1 MLQRSIH
8 RVVLLNSMTL
18 AIAHAEGD
26 RGVLDLVR
34 EWPAP
39 FSPQQVVSEIVDIV
53 RRYRVTSIVGDRYAG
68 EWAREPF
75 RNMHVDYVLADYTRS
90 EAYLT
95 MLPAL
100 NSGKIELLD
109 DRRLITQLCGLERR
123 TARSGRDT
131 VDHQRGA
138 KDDVV
143 NAAALA
149 LVCAALLPKGSAENW
164 IEYYRRLNEQAGTL
178 PGQQASVKQPEF
190 GYAVTP
196 PAVKKR
202 RIRVPQGITTL
213 YLIDGTSMLVPED
226 RKVEVSAEDATALAM
241 RGWERLA
248 IV

>member
-1 MLQRSIH
+1 M
-8 RVVLLNSMTL
+8 
-18 AIAHAEGD
+18 
-26 RGVLDLVR
+26 
-34 EWPAP
+34 
-39 FSPQQVVSEIVDIV
+39 V
-53 RRYRVTSIVGDRYAG
+53 RRYNVTSVVGDRYAG
-68 EWAREPF
+68 TWVQEPF
-75 RNMHVDYVLADYTRS
+75 RNQRIEYQIADLTRS

-95 MLPAL
+95 MLPAI

-109 DRRLITQLCGLERR
+109 DRRLISQLCALERR

-149 LVCAALLPKGSAENW
+149 LVRAALSPKGSAENW
-164 IEYYRRLNEQAGTL
+164 IEYYRRLNERAGTL
-178 PGQQASVKQPEF
+178 PEQQASVKQPEF

-196 PAVKKR
+196 PAVKKH
-202 RIRVPQGITTL
+202 RIRVPEGITTL

-226 RKVEVSAEDATALAM
+226 RIVEVSAEDATALAM

-248 IV
+248 VV